1 MSSGKLSNNQL
12 NLDFWTLILLKIM
25 QMHKKAQLLSTVVYL
40 SGVVLEMEWK

>member
-12 NLDFWTLILLKIM
+12 TLDFWTLILLKIM
-25 QMHKKAQLLSTVVYL
+25 QMHKKAQLLSTVYL